1 MRCPCWVRLCVST
14 DQLVEAQVVPLSD
27 LSDRHSL
34 LSLLIVTVHVK
45 LGLNYLSREDDIKIC
60 EAFPPPVIINDV
72 RKCWPRQGGD
82 KSVLNISFLGVIH
95 CRLFIFLYN
104 LKIQIYIK

>member
-1 MRCPCWVRLCVST
+1 MRCPCRVRLCVST
-14 DQLVEAQVVPLSD
+14 YQLVEAQVVPLSD

-45 LGLNYLSREDDIKIC
+45 FGLNDLCRQNDIEIC
-60 EAFPPPVIINDV
+60 EALSPPIIVNDL
-72 RKCWPRQGGD
+72 RKCRPRQGGD
-82 KSVLNISFLGVIH
+82 KSVLNISLLGVIH